1 MCLSSRMDQFVE
13 RRFRTID
20 GLELVA
26 DFGGDDDAP
35 AVILTHGWGQT
46 RHSWRR
52 TMRSLMEKGYRVV
65 SFDTRGHG
73 DSQWSPDGD
82 YRMTMLARDVIA
94 LRQELGPRVAMVG
107 ASMGGL
113 SGLIATNL
121 EAPGFLDGLVMIDMV
136 LRPAPAGVA
145 RLVGFMK
152 QHGQGFASVDEAAE
166 AVTAYVGRA
175 RSGSS
180 AGLARNLRL
189 REDGRY
195 YWHWDPLWTEMGSS
209 RDGEIPDPSA
219 LTGPGLARTPML
231 LVRGGAS
238 DMTDTD
244 GVAEMQRI
252 VPHLELHEAPGAGH
266 MVAGDRNDTFNAGIF
281 AFLERVLPPR

>member
-1 MCLSSRMDQFVE
+1 MSEILE
-13 RRFRTID
+13 RRFRTRD

-26 DFGGDDDAP
+26 DAGGDPDRP

-52 TMRSLMEKGYRVV
+52 TMGSLIARGYHVV

-73 DSQWSPDGD
+73 DSQWAPDGD
-82 YRMTMLARDVIA
+82 YRMTMLASDIA
-94 LRQELGPRVAMVG
+94 EVRRTLGPRAAVVG

-113 SGLIATNL
+113 SGLIAVDR
-121 EAPGFLDGLVMIDMV
+121 EMPGFLDGLVMIDIV
-136 LRPAPAGVA
+136 LRPASAGVA

-152 QHGQGFASVDEAAE
+152 RHGAGFASLDEAAD
-166 AVTAYVGRA
+166 AVAAYSGQPRA
-175 RSGSS
+175 ASS
-180 AGLARNLRL
+180 TGLARNLRL

-195 YWHWDPLWTEMGSS
+195 YWHWDPRWTEMGAE
-209 RDGEIPDPSA
+209 RDAEMPDPA
-219 LTGPGLARTPML
+219 ELCAPGLDATPML

-238 DMTDTD
+238 DITDSE
-244 GVAEMQRI
+244 GVAQMRQI
-252 VPHLELHEAPGAGH
+252 IPHLELHEIPRAGH